1 MGGKWSIC
9 ARNLKD
15 DCWKVSDYSCNFIQF
30 IFKGIFCLIKYDV
43 VELGIHGGLK

>member
-15 DCWKVSDYSCNFIQF
+15 DCWKVSDYLCNFFQF
-30 IFKGIFCLIKYDV
+30 IFKGIFCLLKYDV
-43 VELGIHGGLK
+43 VDLGKHGR